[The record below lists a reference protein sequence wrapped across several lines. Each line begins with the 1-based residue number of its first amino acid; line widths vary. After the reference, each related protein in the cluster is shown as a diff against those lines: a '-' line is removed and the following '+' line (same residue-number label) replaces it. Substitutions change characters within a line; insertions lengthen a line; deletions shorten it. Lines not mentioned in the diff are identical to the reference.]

1 MELCHRLVRR
11 MPRRVLEGA
20 GNVGFTLD
28 GHAAGTSLGGRTISV
43 SGATSNTRTAA
54 FPGGDYRSALL
65 LG

>member
-1 MELCHRLVRR
+1 

-20 GNVGFTLD
+20 GNVGFALD
-28 GHAAGTSLGGRTISV
+28 GHAAGVSSEARTISV

-54 FPGGDYRSALL
+54 FPAGDYRSALL